1 MEISTPEEADAYFK
15 IKTDDR
21 ILEIETKLNRLSKSK
36 NMVVTLIMASV
47 FVIVGVYWEALHQ
60 PASFFWVFIITT
72 PIFSAQEALSA
83 KRTKLFLEL
92 LELKTK
98 KV

>member
-15 IKTDDR
+15 LKSNER
-21 ILEIETKLNRLSKSK
+21 ILEIESKLNKLSQNK
-36 NMVVTLIMASV
+36 NVAVTLIMVSLFAV
-47 FVIVGVYWEALHQ
+47 VGVYWEALQQ
-60 PASFFWVFIITT
+60 PVSFFWVFIITT
-72 PIFSAQEALSA
+72 PMLSAQEALSA

-92 LELKTK
+92 IELKTK